1 MILTKESMMIT
12 DVAEKELV
20 FNILKDSP
28 QFKRGNHGSLWDR
41 GRADS
46 YYGRPRSPHW
56 WPEGTGNGTKI
67 EDLTA
72 AERAEYI
79 AGYNHNEESGDRKN
93 WGD

>member
-1 MILTKESMMIT
+1 MIT
-12 DVAEKELV
+12 DIAEKELV

-28 QFKRGNHGSLWDR
+28 QFKRDNHGGLWDR
-41 GRADS
+41 GSADS

-67 EDLTA
+67 VDLTA
-72 AERAEYI
+72 AERAEYH
-79 AGYNHNEESGDRKN
+79 AGYDHNEQSGDRKN

>member
-28 QFKRGNHGSLWDR
+28 QFKRENHGSLWDR

>member
-1 MILTKESMMIT
+1 MPTEQ
-12 DVAEKELV
+12 ERV

-28 QFKRGNHGSLWDR
+28 QFKRERHGSLWDR
-41 GRADS
+41 GSADS

-56 WPEGTGNGTKI
+56 WPEGTGTGTKI

-72 AERAEYI
+72 AERAEYM
-79 AGYNHNEESGDRKN
+79 AGYDYNEQLGDRKN

>member
-1 MILTKESMMIT
+1 MMM
-12 DVAEKELV
+12 AEKERV
-20 FNILKDSP
+20 FNILADRW
-28 QFKRGNHGSLWDR
+28 QFDRKNHGSLFDR

>member
-1 MILTKESMMIT
+1 MIT